1 MSIDIS
7 NATLDVIEAVKNN
20 KTIKFDYQ
28 YKHGVNDEPK
38 TYIITP
44 SGFFGD
50 FVGFEGVDEDDYQQ
64 FKRFRFENVTE
75 WLGVTKPVKVL
86 VELEFNDYPT
96 DTEVEE
102 KLEHLIDYQTP
113 EPEKLMWRVDDDSI

>member
-7 NATLDVIEAVKNN
+7 NATLDVIEAVKNK
-20 KTIKFDYQ
+20 KTIRFDYKKEYSDYARQ
-28 YKHGVNDEPK
+28 HK
-38 TYIITP
+38 TYTVTP

-50 FVGFEGVDEDDYQQ
+50 FIGFEGLDEGTEDRQ
-64 FKRFRFENVTE
+64 FKRFRFENITE
-75 WLGVTKPVKVL
+75 WLGVTKPVNVL
-86 VELEFNDYPT
+86 VELEFSDYPT

-113 EPEKLMWRVDDDSI
+113 EKLMWRLDDD

>member
-7 NATLDVIEAVKNN
+7 NATLDVIEAVKNK
-20 KTIKFDYQ
+20 KTIRFDYKKEYSDYARQ
-28 YKHGVNDEPK
+28 HK
-38 TYIITP
+38 TYTVTP

-50 FVGFEGVDEDDYQQ
+50 FIGVEGLDEGTEDRQ

-75 WLGVTKPVKVL
+75 WLGITKPVNVL
-86 VELEFNDYPT
+86 VELEFSDYPT

-102 KLEHLIDYQTP
+102 ELEKQLSNGG
-113 EPEKLMWRVDDDSI
+113 LMWRVEDD